1 MPRTEHRYKEH
12 PYKKTFGTGVMR
24 MCGQGHCTESH
35 KYKALDNVYAQLVV
49 ADETDAAPEERLE
62 D

>member
-1 MPRTEHRYKEH
+1 
-12 PYKKTFGTGVMR
+12 MR
-24 MCGQGHCTESH
+24 MCGQGHCTEGH
-35 KYKALDNVYAQLVV
+35 KYKTLDNVYAQLVV